1 MPIINPILQESFD
14 NDLYF
19 PPSLPDEITSSDL
32 YRRAVDEG
40 WHEWIETPLDFE
52 AMKRNYYFDLSRDV
66 NGDPIYWIDG
76 GWQLQ
81 DGTRIPIE
89 DEEDYVGH
97 VGKADYF
104 MRFAEGFLRHTKN
117 EIAGQPYRLLPWMRK
132 ICATLFGWVHRKSGY
147 RRYQEMYIAVA
158 KKNAKSSL
166 MSVIAIFC
174 MYAEQVPKAYV
185 YCCACDRNQARII
198 YDEAASYV
206 KAAPELSEVIGIID
220 SRARMVH
227 EASGSYYVVLSADH
241 HRNDG
246 IDSYCTLIDEIHRH
260 KNRKLYAV
268 MKRAGRARS
277 QKLLAVITTYGPSLS
292 DGSVWAEVHQE
303 AKAQMEGRRP
313 NSWQNLVFIA
323 SAEPI
328 PVVLSKSAVAGQTR
342 INVTRLQQPVDA
354 GPVDFDLSAFEASE
368 QEFGHVTDNHKV
380 SVTISAPAKRY
391 QTYLDVEPLTRD
403 LPAFSEATANLDWRS
418 DHAIRRANPAVGQIF
433 PIEEIRKDIESSRSP
448 SAEAETKQ
456 LSLNIVSG
464 SGRKWLSDAAW
475 QALSKLQVQPK
486 KLIGRFCYGGF
497 DGSFGGDL
505 TAFSLAFPSWDR
517 DVNIADVTNP
527 RIDLLTWAWLP
538 NANIEAREEA
548 ENMPYRYYAAQS
560 YLIDGKGS
568 VRITDG
574 SVLNFPEV
582 CEDLIDICRLFEI
595 RAIAYDPVFASFVI
609 PRLESEGL
617 TCVAHSQ
624 TKVAMAPACK
634 RFAEFVYNGWLAHGD
649 NPVLTR
655 AVEGAQLRPPDD
667 VGNTCL
673 TKSKSVTRIDPLQ
686 AAVMAVGF
694 TCAPPDD
701 TSGAWSSPSAGS
713 FG

>member
-1 MPIINPILQESFD
+1 LITNPILQEAYD

-19 PPSLPDEITSSDL
+19 PPALPDEITSSDL
-32 YRRAVDEG
+32 YRQAVEEG

-52 AMKRNYYFDLSRDV
+52 AMKRGYYFDLSRDL

-76 GWQLQ
+76 GWQLP
-81 DGTRIPIE
+81 DGTRIPID
-89 DEEDYVGH
+89 DEEDYVGY

-104 MRFAEGFLRHTKN
+104 MRFAEGFLRHTKG
-117 EIAGQPYRLLPWMRK
+117 EIAGQPYRLLPWMRSTGTK
-132 ICATLFGWVHRKSGY
+132 LFGWVHRKSKY
-147 RRYQEMYIAVA
+147 RRYQEMYLALA
-158 KKNAKSSL
+158 KKNAKSSWL
-166 MSVIAIFC
+166 SVISIFC

-206 KAAPELSEVIGIID
+206 KASPELAEVIGIID

-268 MKRAGRARS
+268 MKRAGRARA
-277 QKLLAVITTYGPSLS
+277 QKLLAIITTYGPSLS

-328 PVVLSKSAVAGQTR
+328 PVVLNKAAVTGQTR
-342 INVTRLQQPVDA
+342 IEVNRLQQPVDV
-354 GPVDFDLSAFEASE
+354 GPIDFDLSDFEATE
-368 QEFGHVTDNHKV
+368 QEFGRSVDTHKV
-380 SVTISAPAKRY
+380 TVEITAPAKRY
-391 QTYLDVEPLTRD
+391 QTYLEVAPLSRD
-403 LPAFSEATANLDWRS
+403 LPAYSEAIANLDWKS
-418 DHAIRRANPAVGQIF
+418 DHAIRRANPAVGQVF

-464 SGRKWLSDAAW
+464 SGRKWISDAAW
-475 QALSKLQVQPK
+475 QALTKLQVQPK
-486 KLIGRFCYGGF
+486 ALIGRFCYGGF
-497 DGSFGGDL
+497 DGSFGNDL
-505 TAFSLAFPSWDR
+505 TSFTLAFPNWDR
-517 DVNIADVTNP
+517 YQKLADVSNP
-527 RIDLLTWAWLP
+527 RIDLLTWSWLP
-538 NANIEAREEA
+538 DHKLDEREEI
-548 ENMPYRYYAAQS
+548 ENMPYRYYAGQS

-568 VRITDG
+568 VRLTDG
-574 SVLNFPEV
+574 AVLNFPSV
-582 CEDLIDICRLFEI
+582 CEDILEVCRLFDV
-595 RAIAYDPVFASFVI
+595 RAIGYDPVFASFII
-609 PRLESEGL
+609 PSLEAAGL
-617 TCVAHSQ
+617 NCIAHSQ
-624 TKVAMAPACK
+624 SKVAMAPACK

-649 NPVLTR
+649 NPMLNR

-686 AAVMAVGF
+686 ASVMAVGYA
-694 TCAPPDD
+694 CSPPEDS
-701 TSGAWSSPSAGS
+701 SGAWSSPEAGS